1 MNGLPMTV
9 NIKGV
14 SDRKGGLIYNV
25 PGFDPE
31 TGKELSDDEAFARAK
46 ANGLENYSAFMNG
59 DDANA
64 AAERLHK
71 IIDDDMRTFTGGR

>member
-1 MNGLPMTV
+1 MTV
-9 NIKGV
+9 KIKGV

-31 TGKELSDDEAFARAK
+31 TGLELSDEEALARAK
-46 ANGLENYSAFMNG
+46 ADGLENYPSFMNPK
-59 DDANA
+59 DSDI

-71 IIDDDMRTFTGGR
+71 IIESDMQTFTGDF